1 MAEEIMEEDQMPDF
15 VIVTGMSGAGRT
27 EAMHVFEDLGYYC
40 VDNLP
45 SSLLAD
51 LVRVNES
58 TEHEGGRRRL
68 AVVCDSRNGD
78 FFGDL
83 EAELSSMQEAGVS
96 YKTLFLDAADDKL
109 IARYK
114 SSRRRHP
121 LCTDGTTI
129 WQGIQR
135 ERLMLMGLRDRADY
149 VIDTTDML
157 PQKLR
162 STIRGLFATAASARA
177 RGHRVLLRLQ
187 ARRPLRCGSRHGRA
201 LPAEPLLRS
210 GTAAADGWTPRVRDF
225 VRMRE
230 ETIEFEQK
238 WHDLLDVVMPGYVAE
253 GKQQLAIG
261 VGCTGGST
269 VGGAC
274 RGHGRLPEVE
284 GLSGERGPSRSAS
297 GRARSRR
304 AARERQRAGRPRRRR
319 KGSVEGGRHK
329 EEHRGLPRRS
339 GGHGG
344 VLGPAQRAS
353 EPAAFG

>member
-1 MAEEIMEEDQMPDF
+1 MEEAQMPDF

-45 SSLLAD
+45 SSLLAE

-83 EAELSSMQEAGVS
+83 EAELSSMREAGVS

-162 STIRGLFATAASARA
+162 STIRGLFATGSERKGLAVTVYSFGFKHGIPIEADLVFDVRFLPNPFYVPELKHKTGMDSEVYDYVFSFPQTKTFIDKLE
-177 RGHRVLLRLQ
+177 GMLSFLL
-187 ARRPLRCGSRHGRA
+187 PLY
-201 LPAEPLLRS
+201 AE
-210 GTAAADGWTPRVRDF
+210 
-225 VRMRE
+225 
-230 ETIEFEQK
+230 
-238 WHDLLDVVMPGYVAE
+238 E
-253 GKQQLAIG
+253 GKSTLVIA
-261 VGCTGGST
+261 VGCTGGHHRSVSVARCMASYLT
-269 VGGAC
+269 ALGYPAFENHRDIT
-274 RGHGRLPEVE
+274 RG
-284 GLSGERGPSRSAS
+284 
-297 GRARSRR
+297 
-304 AARERQRAGRPRRRR
+304 
-319 KGSVEGGRHK
+319 
-329 EEHRGLPRRS
+329 
-339 GGHGG
+339 
-344 VLGPAQRAS
+344 
-353 EPAAFG
+353 

>member
-1 MAEEIMEEDQMPDF
+1 MEEDQMPDF

-162 STIRGLFATAASARA
+162 STIRGLFAT
-177 RGHRVLLRLQ
+177 
-187 ARRPLRCGSRHGRA
+187 GSERKGLAVTVYSFGFKHGIPIESDLVFDVRFM
-201 LPAEPLLRS
+201 PNPYYVAELKNKTGL
-210 GTAAADGWTPRVRDF
+210 DQEVRDF
-225 VRMRE
+225 VFSFRQ
-230 ETIEFEQK
+230 THEFMAQLEK
-238 WHDLLDVVMPGYVAE
+238 MITFLLPLYSEE
-253 GKQQLAIG
+253 GKTVLVIG
-261 VGCTGGST
+261 IGCTGGHHRSVAVAHELAEYIT
-269 VGGAC
+269 QMGYQVTENH
-274 RGHGRLPEVE
+274 RDI
-284 GLSGERGPSRSAS
+284 SR
-297 GRARSRR
+297 
-304 AARERQRAGRPRRRR
+304 
-319 KGSVEGGRHK
+319 
-329 EEHRGLPRRS
+329 
-339 GGHGG
+339 
-344 VLGPAQRAS
+344 
-353 EPAAFG
+353 

>member
-1 MAEEIMEEDQMPDF
+1 MEEDQMPDF

-162 STIRGLFATAASARA
+162 STIRGLFAT
-177 RGHRVLLRLQ
+177 
-187 ARRPLRCGSRHGRA
+187 GSERKGLAVTVYSFGFKHGA
-201 LPAEPLLRS
+201 
-210 GTAAADGWTPRVRDF
+210 
-225 VRMRE
+225 
-230 ETIEFEQK
+230 
-238 WHDLLDVVMPGYVAE
+238 LDVVMPGYVAE

-261 VGCTGGST
+261 VGCTGGQHRSVALAEAT
-269 VGGAC
+269 GDYLKSKGYRVSVAHRDLRLAE
-274 RGHGRLPEVE
+274 RGHDVQ
-284 GLSGERGPSRSAS
+284 
-297 GRARSRR
+297 
-304 AARERQRAGRPRRRR
+304 RESDNVLDARAG
-319 KGSVEGGRHK
+319 GGK
-329 EEHRGLPRRS
+329 E
-339 GGHGG
+339 
-344 VLGPAQRAS
+344 A
-353 EPAAFG
+353 

>member
-1 MAEEIMEEDQMPDF
+1 MEEAQMPDF

-45 SSLLAD
+45 SSLLAE

-83 EAELSSMQEAGVS
+83 EAELSSMREAGVS

-121 LCTDGTTI
+121 LCADGTTI

-162 STIRGLFATAASARA
+162 STIRGLFATGSERKGLAVTVYSFGFKHGAPYDADLVMDVRF
-177 RGHRVLLRLQ
+177 LPNPYYDPELRPLTPRCATSCAC
-187 ARRPLRCGSRHGRA
+187 ARRPSSSS
-201 LPAEPLLRS
+201 RS
-210 GTAAADGWTPRVRDF
+210 GTTFWT
-225 VRMRE
+225 
-230 ETIEFEQK
+230 
-238 WHDLLDVVMPGYVAE
+238 
-253 GKQQLAIG
+253 
-261 VGCTGGST
+261 SS
-269 VGGAC
+269 C
-274 RGHGRLPEVE
+274 RGTSPRASSSWPSAWAAPAASTGRWRLP
-284 GLSGERGPSRSAS
+284 
-297 GRARSRR
+297 
-304 AARERQRAGRPRRRR
+304 RPR
-319 KGSVEGGRHK
+319 
-329 EEHRGLPRRS
+329 
-339 GGHGG
+339 
-344 VLGPAQRAS
+344 AIT
-353 EPAAFG
+353 